1 MKKVILLL
9 TLGLLSTLMADIE
22 KGKIVYANNCGIC
35 HTIDGGTGL
44 GPDFNMVSY
53 TRYKEEIEYY
63 ARNPYALYATFGYEA
78 NAMPTLPLED
88 QEFKDVAEYIDS
100 LQPFKKWMVKKK

>member
-1 MKKVILLL
+1 MKKVVLLL